1 MNIKALTAFKYVYTK
16 GSIVSASQ
24 YMHLSVS
31 ALSRMISNL
40 EYTLQLQLFI
50 REGKQLIPT
59 VEAVEFYPEVERI
72 LENIEKMYNVVGD
85 LRAGR
90 TKNLRIISV
99 PKMAQFLSAPAI
111 IEFLKSSTNVNIS
124 VNIQPRHEIEKL
136 LVLQE
141 YDIGIGFLPVQDAQT
156 FTKPILSIRS
166 LAILPKNHSLAG
178 EKSISIDM
186 LKNETF
192 IRLIYGLVSRQ
203 RIDDIFSHAQIKP
216 THFIEVS
223 SSQMACALVAQGGGV
238 TIADEM
244 VAEPFKD
251 SVIMI
256 PITPNVW
263 SDVGILY
270 PNQSPNQENIKI
282 FEKLL
287 LHQMKSKLYNS
298 KNVKW
303 IQQ

>member
-1 MNIKALTAFKYVYTK
+1 
-16 GSIVSASQ
+16 
-24 YMHLSVS
+24 
-31 ALSRMISNL
+31 
-40 EYTLQLQLFI
+40 
-50 REGKQLIPT
+50 
-59 VEAVEFYPEVERI
+59 
-72 LENIEKMYNVVGD
+72 
-85 LRAGR
+85 
-90 TKNLRIISV
+90 
-99 PKMAQFLSAPAI
+99 
-111 IEFLKSSTNVNIS
+111 
-124 VNIQPRHEIEKL
+124 
-136 LVLQE
+136 
-141 YDIGIGFLPVQDAQT
+141 
-156 FTKPILSIRS
+156 
-166 LAILPKNHSLAG
+166 
-178 EKSISIDM
+178 
-186 LKNETF
+186 
-192 IRLIYGLVSRQ
+192 
-203 RIDDIFSHAQIKP
+203 
-216 THFIEVS
+216 
-223 SSQMACALVAQGGGV
+223 MACALVAQGGGV

>member
-1 MNIKALTAFKYVYTK
+1 
-16 GSIVSASQ
+16 
-24 YMHLSVS
+24 MHLSVS

-166 LAILPKNHSLAG
+166 LAILPKNHPLAG